1 MRDYVPTQLSKY
13 YNEPLPGSLV
23 NNQDPMVSN
32 QWYFQGPSR
41 TWDPF
46 PILFPNPTP
55 IRIPKDMESLRP
67 DFWTVAQLDPSF
79 QRSDVSTIAKRS
91 QIKAKS
97 MFFFFHL
104 FFFVSKEID
113 FQELRFEAELGSQ
126 QV

>member
-1 MRDYVPTQLSKY
+1 
-13 YNEPLPGSLV
+13 
-23 NNQDPMVSN
+23 MVSN
-32 QWYFQGPSR
+32 QWYFPGPSR

-55 IRIPKDMESLRP
+55 IRIPKDMESIRP

-79 QRSDVSTIAKRS
+79 QRSYVSTIPKRLQRPS
-91 QIKAKS
+91 QFFCLPPV
-97 MFFFFHL
+97 FFF
-104 FFFVSKEID
+104 SKEID